1 MSKTSNFTLNVL
13 KYIIYEKEP
22 DNDYAQ
28 CILVNAGVSEHLIIK
43 TPSLILTLEVKT
55 NIKNFN
61 QERKGFKSSLL
72 SITCGEY
79 KIGISTLFS
88 NIRIISKF
96 FKAIKLLMSIPK
108 FTPVQFYSVEYQDVI
123 IHHHNK
129 EE

>member
-1 MSKTSNFTLNVL
+1 MKKNSSFTLDVL
-13 KYIIYEKEP
+13 KYVIYEKDT
-22 DNDYAQ
+22 DNDYIQ

-43 TPSLILTLEVKT
+43 TPSLILTVEVKT
-55 NIKNFN
+55 NTENFN

-79 KIGISTLFS
+79 KIGITTLFS

-123 IHHHNK
+123 IYHHNK
-129 EE
+129 E

>member
-1 MSKTSNFTLNVL
+1 MKKNSSFTLDVL
-13 KYIIYEKEP
+13 KYVIYKKDT
-22 DNDYAQ
+22 DNDYIQ

-43 TPSLILTLEVKT
+43 TPSLILTVEVKT
-55 NIKNFN
+55 NTENFN

-79 KIGISTLFS
+79 KIGITTLFS

-123 IHHHNK
+123 IYHHNK
-129 EE
+129 E

>member
-1 MSKTSNFTLNVL
+1 MKKNSSFTLDVL
-13 KYIIYEKEP
+13 KYVIYKKDT
-22 DNDYAQ
+22 DNDYVQ

-43 TPSLILTLEVKT
+43 TPSLILTVEVKT
-55 NIKNFN
+55 NTENFN

-79 KIGISTLFS
+79 KIGITTLFS

-123 IHHHNK
+123 IYHHNK
-129 EE
+129 E

>member
-1 MSKTSNFTLNVL
+1 MKKNSSFTLNVL
-13 KYIIYEKEP
+13 KYVIYKKDT
-22 DNDYAQ
+22 DNDYVQ

-43 TPSLILTLEVKT
+43 TPSLILTVEVKT
-55 NIKNFN
+55 NTENFN

-79 KIGISTLFS
+79 KIGITTLFS

-123 IHHHNK
+123 IYHHNK
-129 EE
+129 E

>member
-1 MSKTSNFTLNVL
+1 MRKNSNFTLDVL
-13 KYIIYEKEP
+13 KYVIYEKET
-22 DNDYAQ
+22 DNDYIQ

-43 TPSLILTLEVKT
+43 TPSLILTVEVKT
-55 NIKNFN
+55 NINNFN

-79 KIGISTLFS
+79 KIGITTFLS

-108 FTPVQFYSVEYQDVI
+108 FTPIQFYSVEYQDVI
-123 IHHHNK
+123 IYHHNK
-129 EE
+129 E